1 MRSLDRPWI
10 PSAAALALL
19 ALAPL
24 LPAAAAAQE
33 QPAEIP
39 EFKEQLEVTE
49 VLLDVLVTD
58 AKGNVILGLGP
69 QDFVVEEGGQQV
81 ALTGAT
87 FYSNRRLVES
97 ADVASRLGVAP
108 SDVPVDRFFILFFD
122 DQRRTFPALI
132 RNELDAVRRAR
143 EWALEELLPNDWVAV
158 AGFDSKLKIFQDFTA
173 DRSLVDAALTDVAK
187 GRDPSGNWPSRQAKG
202 DDPSLLKH
210 LPKGRDLRKQTPRI
224 YSALELLAE
233 AAGRTVGRKN
243 LLLFSIGFGEVNDF
257 GTYLPDER
265 YYPRMMQAINDNN
278 VAVYSISLF
287 REASAENQ
295 AVASLGNALSL
306 LSSDS
311 GGKYYFNF
319 VNFREPL
326 QQVTEDNNG
335 YYLLSYSAEHPRSE
349 TGYRK
354 VRVKTKNPSFVVRAR
369 EGYLLGS

>member
-1 MRSLDRPWI
+1 MRSLGKTWI
-10 PSAAALALL
+10 LTLAALVAL
-19 ALAPL
+19 PM
-24 LPAAAAAQE
+24 AAAAQ
-33 QPAEIP
+33 QQAAEEL
-39 EFKEQLEVTE
+39 EFKEELEVTE

-69 QDFVVEEGGQQV
+69 QDFVVEEAGREV

-97 ADVASRLGVAP
+97 SDVAERLGLEA
-108 SDVPVDRFFILFFD
+108 SEVPVDRFFILFFD
-122 DQRRTFPALI
+122 DQRRTFPTLI

-143 EWALEELLPNDWVAV
+143 EWVLEELLPNDWVAV
-158 AGFDSKLKIFQDFTA
+158 AGFDSKLKIFQDFTT
-173 DRSLVDAALTDVAK
+173 DRALVDAALAEVAK
-187 GRDPSGNWPSRQAKG
+187 GRDPSGNWPSRLAKG
-202 DDPSLLKH
+202 GDPSLLEH

-224 YSALELLAE
+224 YSALELLAD
-233 AAGRTVGRKN
+233 AAGKTIGRKN
-243 LLLFSIGFGEVNDF
+243 MLLFSIGFGEVNDF

-265 YYPRMMQAINDNN
+265 YYPKMMEAINDNN

-287 REASAENQ
+287 REISAEDQ
-295 AVASLGNALSL
+295 RVASLGNSLSL
-306 LSSDS
+306 LSAET
-311 GGKYYFNF
+311 GGKSYFNF

-326 QQVTEDNNG
+326 AQVAEDNNG

-354 VRVKTKNPSFVVRAR
+354 VLVKTKNPTFVVRAR